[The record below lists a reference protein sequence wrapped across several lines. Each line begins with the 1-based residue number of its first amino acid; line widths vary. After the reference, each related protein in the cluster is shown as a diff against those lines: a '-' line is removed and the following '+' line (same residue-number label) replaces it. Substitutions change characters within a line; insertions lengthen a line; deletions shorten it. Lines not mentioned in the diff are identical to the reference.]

1 MSEHVKE
8 VGEKDFEAEVLKSD
22 LPVVVDFWAP
32 WCGPCMAA
40 APEFKA
46 LAKKY
51 AGQIRFVKVNV
62 DNEQE
67 LSQKYNIKGIP
78 TFIFFK
84 GGSEVINM
92 TGFAKALFEKQ
103 AEKVLKL

>member
-40 APEFKA
+40 VPEFKA
-46 LAKKY
+46 LAAKY
-51 AGQIRFVKVNV
+51 AGRMKFVKVNV
-62 DNEQE
+62 DNAPE
-67 LSQKYNIKGIP
+67 LSKKYNIKGIP

-84 GGSEVINM
+84 GGIEVINM
-92 TGFAKALFEKQ
+92 PGFAKALFEKQ
-103 AEKVLKL
+103 VKKIV